1 MLHACTIYTPQVTL
15 ITGGRMF
22 YHKGLPYGLGELLI
36 VVIVSMSLLH
46 VLSSNYTLTWMF
58 LVSLVP
64 PCKGQDRSP

>member
-1 MLHACTIYTPQVTL
+1 
-15 ITGGRMF
+15 MF